1 MKSKEKEGIINNM
14 FGPQKT
20 LNKTRTKLY
29 NTLALPASLYTSENG
44 QLNQETQE
52 EQQQRWNIFKNQ

>member
-29 NTLALPASLYTSENG
+29 NTLALPASLYASENG

-52 EQQQRWNIFKNQ
+52 EQQQR